1 MKQPESKMKNDAT
14 TEFKSE
20 FKDELKRD
28 AKGHFVPGTGRQGG
42 RLKGTPNKSTLEIKQ
57 AIEQVFNDMGGA
69 EALLRWAQENQTI
82 FYTAI
87 WAKLLP
93 ASLKVEATVTD
104 FSQILEKARGR
115 VANDARDNP
124 SAELADGSRV

>member
-1 MKQPESKMKNDAT
+1 MRNTTT

-20 FKDELKRD
+20 FKGELKRD
-28 AKGHFVPGTGRQGG
+28 AKGYFIPGTARQGG
-42 RLKGTPNKSTLEIKQ
+42 RAKGTANKSTLEIKQ

-115 VANDARDNP
+115 VASDAKDNT

>member
-1 MKQPESKMKNDAT
+1 MRNNTT
-14 TEFKSE
+14 TEYKSE
-20 FKDELKRD
+20 FKGELKRD
-28 AKGHFVPGTGRQGG
+28 AKGHFVPGTARQGG
-42 RLKGTPNKSTLEIKQ
+42 RLKGTANKSTLEIKQ
-57 AIEQVFNDMGGA
+57 VIEKVFIDMGGVD
-69 EALLRWAQENQTI
+69 ALLKWGQENQTT

-115 VANDARDNP
+115 VASDTKDNP
-124 SAELADGSRV
+124 PAELAADGRV

>member
-1 MKQPESKMKNDAT
+1 MTLSESKMKNDNKI
-14 TEFKSE
+14 EFKG
-20 FKDELKRD
+20 ELKRD
-28 AKGHFVPGTGRQGG
+28 AKGHFVPGTARQGG

-69 EALLRWAQENQTI
+69 EALLKWAIENQTI

-115 VANDARDNP
+115 VANDAKDNP
-124 SAELADGSRV
+124 PAELAVGGRV

>member
-1 MKQPESKMKNDAT
+1 MKNDAT

-20 FKDELKRD
+20 FKGELKRD
-28 AKGHFVPGTGRQGG
+28 AKGYFIPGTARQGG
-42 RLKGTPNKSTLEIKQ
+42 RAKGTANKASLEIKQ
-57 AIEQVFNDMGGA
+57 VIEKVFIDMGGVD
-69 EALLRWAQENQTI
+69 ALLKWAQENQTT

-115 VANDARDNP
+115 VASDAKDNP
-124 SAELADGSRV
+124 PAEIAADSRV